1 MARPGPRCN
10 GVRFELV
17 YAKDVGAVG
26 NDMFFV
32 FARHGS
38 ATQAHGLER
47 LGTAKIPY
55 NDLVRRT
62 IPVGGPEL

>member
-1 MARPGPRCN
+1 
-10 GVRFELV
+10 
-17 YAKDVGAVG
+17 VGAVG

-55 NDLVRRT
+55 NDVVR
-62 IPVGGPEL
+62 